1 MWCIDVLNQKKH
13 ILTMTH
19 HDCDLPLEYVQIVD
33 IVHIHPFQ
41 GTSYSTVC
49 AGQKH
54 HGETS
59 WIHKHTYTES

>member
-1 MWCIDVLNQKKH
+1 
-13 ILTMTH
+13 MTH

-59 WIHKHTYTES
+59 WIDKHTYTES